1 VARSLSGLNEQ
12 PVVVMLPRQMLAWT
26 SGRDMPAVSD
36 SHLVIFEATMDPACR
51 ASAGRLLAGC
61 PTVTSTPSEGHTL
74 SPVVAASVRPA
85 RSMRCGLFTT
95 RQSSSRFGDSMLRFK
110 FTVLIVSLWTALGG
124 TALAADLAAGNAAD
138 EATPVQWIAID
149 SGVTAISP
157 LSPYRLDG
165 YIDALIAPAGD
176 LDKSGF
182 RLQVGSEDWSYRQ
195 IQNHQESFGLHKEAS
210 LLMGYALER
219 ESYSLGIMA
228 GPEVQDGAGSRA
240 NSMTTSLGWKSSIEL
255 NAHPTQSTIL
265 NAQGSYSTASNYF
278 YSQMEVGYALTGDF
292 YIGPVVA
299 FAGDYPLV
307 GAAAGAEG
315 RVGLGVSGIKIGGT
329 ELGFEGGY
337 SQSVLSADDNI
348 GLLESGRLRER
359 NDDQAGFFA
368 DTNIYVRY

>member
-1 VARSLSGLNEQ
+1 
-12 PVVVMLPRQMLAWT
+12 
-26 SGRDMPAVSD
+26 
-36 SHLVIFEATMDPACR
+36 
-51 ASAGRLLAGC
+51 
-61 PTVTSTPSEGHTL
+61 
-74 SPVVAASVRPA
+74 
-85 RSMRCGLFTT
+85 
-95 RQSSSRFGDSMLRFK
+95 MLRFK
-110 FTVLIVSLWTALGG
+110 LTVLIVSLWTALGG

-149 SGVTAISP
+149 SGITAISP

-182 RLQVGSEDWSYRQ
+182 RLQVGSEDWSYRA

-210 LLMGYALER
+210 LLMGYALDR
-219 ESYSLGIMA
+219 ESYSLCIMA

-255 NAHPTQSTIL
+255 NAQPTQSTIL

-278 YSQMEVGYALTGDF
+278 YSQMEVGYAWAGDF

-307 GAAAGAEG
+307 GAEG
-315 RVGLGVSGIKIGGT
+315 RVGLGASGIKIGGT

-337 SQSVLSADDNI
+337 SQSLLSADDNVR
-348 GLLESGRLRER
+348 LLESGRLRER
-359 NDDQAGFFA
+359 NDDQAGIFA
-368 DTNIYVRY
+368 DMNIYVRY